1 MIWLY
6 RLLFLPALV
15 LSAPYYGLRMLRRG
29 GEVEALAPLID
40 LLCERAGVEIVAT
53 TTTSTGY
60 AILRNKY
67 AGKYFTPEFSRSILC
82 RFPRAHGSD

>member
-29 GEVEALAPLID
+29 GYGPAFPLPLRGD
-40 LLCERAGVEIVAT
+40 QNLPPPAT
-53 TTTSTGY
+53 GM
-60 AILRNKY
+60 
-67 AGKYFTPEFSRSILC
+67 
-82 RFPRAHGSD
+82 